1 MSHPH
6 APFNCVFAHND
17 RMAMGARKA
26 CAKHGLDV
34 DKISFCGIDGMP
46 QKGGGM
52 QLVANG
58 QLLAS
63 FIYPT
68 RGDEVMRLAMNIL
81 EGKPF
86 ERENQLSS
94 ALVNA
99 DNARVLLM
107 QNDETVRQRDHLT
120 TLRSRVDKAAAD
132 VHVQQTY
139 LLVLLVVIVLLVV
152 VCAYAVRGYFLKA
165 SMNRQLKKSD
175 VERDEIYAHG
185 RTHHHHP

>member
-1 MSHPH
+1 MTKK
-6 APFNCVFAHND
+6 AFA
-17 RMAMGARKA
+17 
-26 CAKHGLDV
+26 L
-34 DKISFCGIDGMP
+34 S
-46 QKGGGM
+46 
-52 QLVANG
+52 L
-58 QLLAS
+58 LLALVLLVS
-63 FIYPT
+63 CGNADKARYVIGALFASYIYPT
-68 RGDEVMRLAMNIL
+68 RGDEVLRLAMNIL

-86 ERENQLSS
+86 ARENQLSS
-94 ALVNA
+94 ALIDA
-99 DNARVLLM
+99 DNAHVLLM

-120 TLRSRVDKAAAD
+120 TLRSRVDKAADD

>member
-1 MSHPH
+1 MIIINTPSFILKTIYKGYCYTSVRMIKK
-6 APFNCVFAHND
+6 AFA
-17 RMAMGARKA
+17 
-26 CAKHGLDV
+26 L
-34 DKISFCGIDGMP
+34 S
-46 QKGGGM
+46 
-52 QLVANG
+52 L
-58 QLLAS
+58 LLALVLLVS
-63 FIYPT
+63 CGNADKARYVIGVLFASYIYPT
-68 RGDEVMRLAMNIL
+68 RGDEVLRLAMNIL

-86 ERENQLSS
+86 ARENQLSS
-94 ALVNA
+94 ALIDA
-99 DNARVLLM
+99 DNAHVLLM

-120 TLRSRVDKAAAD
+120 TLRSRVDKAADD

>member
-1 MSHPH
+1 MIIINTPSFILKTIYKGYCYTSVRMIKKAFVLSLLLVLVLLSSCGNANTPRY
-6 APFNCVFAHND
+6 VIGVLFA
-17 RMAMGARKA
+17 
-26 CAKHGLDV
+26 
-34 DKISFCGIDGMP
+34 SY
-46 QKGGGM
+46 
-52 QLVANG
+52 
-58 QLLAS
+58 
-63 FIYPT
+63 IYPT
-68 RGDEVMRLAMNIL
+68 RGDEVLRLAMNIL

-86 ERENQLSS
+86 ARENQLSS
-94 ALVNA
+94 ALIDA
-99 DNARVLLM
+99 DNAHVLLM

-120 TLRSRVDKAAAD
+120 TLRSRVDKAADD

>member
-1 MSHPH
+1 ML
-6 APFNCVFAHND
+6 FA
-17 RMAMGARKA
+17 
-26 CAKHGLDV
+26 
-34 DKISFCGIDGMP
+34 SY
-46 QKGGGM
+46 
-52 QLVANG
+52 
-58 QLLAS
+58 
-63 FIYPT
+63 IYPT
-68 RGDEVMRLAMNIL
+68 RGDEVLRLAMNIL

-86 ERENQLSS
+86 ARENQLSS
-94 ALVNA
+94 ALIDA
-99 DNARVLLM
+99 DNAHVLLM

-120 TLRSRVDKAAAD
+120 TLRSRVDKAADD